1 VTRAYRQG
9 GVLLFGIPH
18 IDASGTII
26 LQPLPIVTMLPLS
39 AYPDLCKSRQ
49 DATAPW
55 RAANGKF
62 ASSISSL
69 HRMRVRPKAAG
80 HVHDQARA
88 EPLPCGDE
96 AIDMGN
102 GPMSRFAIREC

>member
-1 VTRAYRQG
+1 
-9 GVLLFGIPH
+9 
-18 IDASGTII
+18 
-26 LQPLPIVTMLPLS
+26 
-39 AYPDLCKSRQ
+39 
-49 DATAPW
+49 
-55 RAANGKF
+55 
-62 ASSISSL
+62 
-69 HRMRVRPKAAG
+69 MRVRPKAAG